1 MTCLN
6 RALGRLF
13 GSSVEAGLGEKMAGG
28 GGGRWEKM
36 QEDLSRFYYKCPDES
51 C

>member
-28 GGGRWEKM
+28 GGGALG
-36 QEDLSRFYYKCPDES
+36 EDAGGSFEVLLQVSR
-51 C
+51 